1 MVVRLVPNGE
11 IPPPTL
17 DEIKQ
22 TLQNLFGDN
31 VEVEFE
37 LLEQI
42 PVLPSEKHRYAIS
55 ELNEP

>member
-1 MVVRLVPNGE
+1 MIVRLAPNGE
-11 IPPPTL
+11 IPPSTL
-17 DEIKQ
+17 DEIEQ
-22 TLQNLFGDN
+22 TLQGLFGDN

-37 LLEQI
+37 FLDEI